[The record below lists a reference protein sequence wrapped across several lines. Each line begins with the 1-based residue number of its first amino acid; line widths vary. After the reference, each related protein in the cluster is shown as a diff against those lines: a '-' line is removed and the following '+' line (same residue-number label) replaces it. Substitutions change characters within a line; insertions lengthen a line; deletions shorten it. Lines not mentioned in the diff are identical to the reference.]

1 MCGKGSSG
9 GGGFGSLAPIQQS
22 TTQASPQ
29 AIQAYTKALGLAD
42 VAAAQPFQQYS
53 SDPNAF
59 VAPLTGTQQQAIGGI
74 QGAQGAYQP
83 YYGAAG
89 ALTAGAGA
97 TTTPQVV
104 GQYMSPYMSQVVDPV
119 KQALGQQQAMQ
130 LNQQKA
136 EQARA
141 GAFGQQRGQ
150 MERAY
155 LRGQQ
160 QLGLGQALSP
170 LFQTGYGQALQGAQA
185 DLSRQLQAGQ
195 ALGQLGTGAQTAALA
210 APQALLGAGTL
221 EQQTEQAGKTALY
234 NQFLQQRAYPYQQA
248 QFYANVAGGLGPL
261 LGQQT
266 FQSQAQ
272 NPFGMFLSEPGAKM
286 GVDGY
291 ADGGFAQDRS
301 QPDVVGKTFD
311 DQNIYAYRYKDGS
324 PAQLGLMADEVQQAH
339 PEAVGYAPTGDRMVD
354 YAAATDNAARL
365 GGAVKDTG
373 GDYARGGYAIGGHL
387 AYIDPSDPTAADRRR
402 MDALI
407 ASHKGGL
414 SGAATEYGPSG
425 QSYVTQKTYVP
436 AGTVRAGQQ
445 LEHARFSPI
454 QSKSGLAN
462 ALETG
467 EKISGLLT
475 KGSKAYDMW
484 KNRNAPTSERVARET
499 SSRVS
504 SSPSELLNSPDGFF
518 AQGGIVPTSYIPE
531 DITGEVRAS
540 QPLRPAEISRKEQ
553 EESGLNKLMGV
564 GERALDIG
572 IKYGPLLAKGAA
584 MLAASEPGMK
594 TGVRPAAQS
603 GLGVRGSEDEDI
615 FEKGIIGAES
625 RGRQFDKEGRPLTSS
640 AGAIG
645 IAQVMPGTAPEA
657 ARLAGL
663 EYDPVRYRNDPE
675 YNKALGKAYFNKQ
688 LETFGSE
695 DKAAAAYNAGPGAL
709 RKALQRAEREGGDYL
724 SYLPAETRAYVPK
737 VMGLAGARGEP
748 MQEET
753 RLTPETVSAA
763 RAGLAR
769 DRIVN
774 TYTPEQRRMMA
785 LDESSREGVGAAK
798 PKEEGGLG
806 DYLTS
811 EEFLIPALTGLG
823 TAVTS
828 AMQAPTTSL
837 GSALGMGLGA
847 GTVAGAK
854 SVLET
859 KRQQAD
865 IEKAKQEAGLFGRQA
880 DVEKVEAGKRMVET
894 AKNAILTDSQG
905 YPIGLV
911 AVDPATGVMRPF
923 DWGEAYNRREELN
936 LLPELRQEVEAAQT
950 LKERGVPYKQP
961 TVTSAP
967 TEQVT
972 EKKIVE
978 QKPGGKE
985 IIEKEKE
992 KVTGLQPIETLF
1004 GVQRKDAPK
1013 IEQAISRVTRTG
1025 GGDEKDLFKMQ
1036 FDRARDANTQK
1047 PIVMEFAEAF
1057 SRLPEKGPAA
1067 PGPLQPAIT
1076 KGASI
1081 LNNVLNLFNMQ
1092 EAFNPTDIGTAD
1104 EIRKI
1109 GVRMQKQM
1117 AEAAGQRSYSAFN
1130 ELASGTPSG
1139 ATTREGIAKN
1149 MASIIVNNQKD
1160 IDKQPFF
1167 NQWYEDA
1174 SRRNPS
1180 RAWKTGSLA
1189 DSAFNEAYNSRYE
1202 QDRKSI
1208 EDMFLTPV
1216 QSGGKPIM
1224 DEKSGRPMNWI
1235 QYVSKYGSSLPEET
1249 KVAIEKEWGPGILR
1263 YFPSVTRQ

>member
-1 MCGKGSSG
+1 M
-9 GGGFGSLAPIQQS
+9 
-22 TTQASPQ
+22 
-29 AIQAYTKALGLAD
+29 
-42 VAAAQPFQQYS
+42 
-53 SDPNAF
+53 
-59 VAPLTGTQQQAIGGI
+59 
-74 QGAQGAYQP
+74 
-83 YYGAAG
+83 
-89 ALTAGAGA
+89 
-97 TTTPQVV
+97 
-104 GQYMSPYMSQVVDPV
+104 
-119 KQALGQQQAMQ
+119 
-130 LNQQKA
+130 
-136 EQARA
+136 
-141 GAFGQQRGQ
+141 
-150 MERAY
+150 
-155 LRGQQ
+155 
-160 QLGLGQALSP
+160 
-170 LFQTGYGQALQGAQA
+170 
-185 DLSRQLQAGQ
+185 
-195 ALGQLGTGAQTAALA
+195 GQLGTGAQTAALA

-248 QFYANVAGGLGPL
+248 QFYSNIAGGLGPL
-261 LGQQT
+261 LGQT
-266 FQSQAQ
+266 TYQSQAQ
-272 NPFGMFLSEPGAKM
+272 NPFGMFLSEPDAKM

-291 ADGGFAQDRS
+291 ADGGFAEDRS

-339 PEAVGYAPTGDRMVD
+339 PDAVGYAPTGDRMVD

-365 GGAVKDTG
+365 GGAVKETG

-387 AYIDPSDPTAADRRR
+387 AYIDPSDPMAADRRR

-436 AGTVRAGQQ
+436 AGTVRAGRQ
-445 LEHARFSPI
+445 LEHARFSAP
-454 QSKSGLAN
+454 QQQQSGLGTAM
-462 ALETG
+462 AAG
-467 EKISGLLT
+467 EKLGSLLE
-475 KGSKAYDMW
+475 KGATAYDMF
-484 KNRNAPTSERVARET
+484 KNRNAPTSERVAREYR
-499 SSRVS
+499 SQVAA
-504 SSPSELLNSPDGFF
+504 SPSELIPGVEDIFRAS
-518 AQGGIVPTSYIPE
+518 GGVVPTTYLPE
-531 DITGEVRAS
+531 DITGEVHTSEA
-540 QPLRPAEISRKEQ
+540 LRPAEISSREQ
-553 EESGLNKLMGV
+553 DRESGLSKLMGV
-564 GERALDIG
+564 GEKALNIG
-572 IKYGPLLAKGAA
+572 IKYGPLLAKGAT
-584 MLAASEPGMK
+584 MLAAMSEPSMK
-594 TGVRPAAQS
+594 TGVRPAAQT
-603 GLGVRGSEDEDI
+603 GLGVRGGEDEDI

-625 RGRQFDKEGRPLTSS
+625 RGRQFDREGRPLTSP

-645 IAQVMPGTAPEA
+645 IAQVMPGTAQEA

-709 RKALQRAEREGGDYL
+709 RKALDRAEREGGDYL

-748 MQEET
+748 MQEDT

-769 DRIVN
+769 DRMVSN
-774 TYTPEQRRMMA
+774 YTPEQRRMMA
-785 LDESSREGVGAAK
+785 LDESSRAGVGAAK
-798 PKEEGGLG
+798 PKEEGLG

-880 DVEKVEAGKRMVET
+880 DVEKIEAGKRMVET
-894 AKNAILTDSQG
+894 AKEAIQTDSQG
-905 YPIGLV
+905 NPNGLV
-911 AVDPATGVMRPF
+911 AVDPATGRMRFF

-936 LLPELRQEVEAAQT
+936 LVPEVRQEVERAQA
-950 LKERGVPYKQP
+950 LKERGIPYREPAGGAP
-961 TVTSAP
+961 TGAP
-967 TEQVT
+967 TEKVT
-972 EKKIVE
+972 ERRTVE
-978 QKPGGKE
+978 EKPGGRE
-985 IIEKEKE
+985 IIEKE
-992 KVTGLQPIETLF
+992 KVTGLQPIEALF

-1013 IEQAISRVTRTG
+1013 IEQAISRVTKTG

-1067 PGPLQPAIT
+1067 PGPLQPTIT
-1076 KGASI
+1076 KGASV

-1189 DSAFNEAYNSRYE
+1189 DSAFNEAYNSQYE

-1235 QYVSKYGSSLPEET
+1235 QYVSKYGASLPEET

-1263 YFPSVTRQ
+1263 YFPAVTRQ